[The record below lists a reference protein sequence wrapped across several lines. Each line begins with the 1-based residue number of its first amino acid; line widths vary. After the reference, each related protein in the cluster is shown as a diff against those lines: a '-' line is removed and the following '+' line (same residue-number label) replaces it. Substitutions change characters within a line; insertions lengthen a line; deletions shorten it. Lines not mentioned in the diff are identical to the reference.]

1 MANGQGMGDPRQ
13 ILTRQFDTKSERIL
27 SMNITTEILIV
38 LAIILVNAIFV
49 LSEMSVASSRKA
61 RLQQRVNE
69 GDKRA
74 NTVLHLIENPN
85 LFLSTVQIGITLVGV
100 FVGVVGGATL
110 ANPLSSLLASVP
122 ALAPYADSLALAI
135 VIIGITFVSIV
146 LGELV
151 PKRIALH
158 NPERIASLLA
168 GPMIFVSTL
177 FRPFVWLL
185 GKITDFVLKILGIQ
199 PGTEPPVTE
208 EEIQLLI
215 DQGTQAGVF
224 EESEHDMVEG
234 VFSLADQRVYS
245 LMTPRP
251 DIVWLDIAD
260 SIEEIREKLKQSE
273 VSRFPVRQGSLD
285 AIVGIVK
292 ARDLLVQCLN
302 NEPIILKNLLKPAFF
317 VPETMFAPRALEVRK
332 EKGTDMLLIIDEF
345 GALQGLLTINDI
357 LEEIVG
363 EMEIEEPQA
372 TQRQDGSWLL
382 DGMLEVDEFKEI
394 FKLPVLPHEDE
405 YETLSGFV
413 MVSLGRVPQPA
424 DRFEWRG
431 LNFEVMGMDGR
442 RVDKVLVTTLP
453 QRASTPEE
461 GNGKK

>member
-1 MANGQGMGDPRQ
+1 
-13 ILTRQFDTKSERIL
+13 
-27 SMNITTEILIV
+27 MNITSEILIII
-38 LAIILVNAIFV
+38 AIILVNAIFV

-74 NTVLHLIENPN
+74 NTVLHLIDNPN
-85 LFLSTVQIGITLVGV
+85 LFLATVQIGITLVGV
-100 FVGVVGGATL
+100 FVGAVGGATL
-110 ANPLSSLLASVP
+110 SEPLSSLLAGVP
-122 ALAPYADSLALAI
+122 WLANYADSVALGI
-135 VIIGITFVSIV
+135 VVVAITFVSIV

-158 NPERIASLLA
+158 NPERIAATLA
-168 GPMIFVSTL
+168 APMITVSKL
-177 FRPFVWLL
+177 FKPLVWLL
-185 GKITDFVLKILGIQ
+185 GRITDFILKLMGIE
-199 PGTEPPVTE
+199 PGTDPPVTE

-224 EESEHDMVEG
+224 EESEQDMVEG
-234 VFSLADQRVYS
+234 VFSLGDQRVYS

-251 DIVWLDIAD
+251 DIVWLDIED
-260 SIEEIREKLKQSE
+260 SLEDIRQKISGCNL
-273 VSRFPVRQGSLD
+273 SRFPVRQGSLD
-285 AIVGIVK
+285 VILGIVK
-292 ARDLLVQCLN
+292 ARDLLMQSLN
-302 NEPIILKNLLKPAFF
+302 DEPIVLKDLLKPAFF
-317 VPETMFAPRALEVRK
+317 VPETMFASKALEILK
-332 EKGTDMLLIIDEF
+332 EKGTDMLLVIDEF

-363 EMEIEEPQA
+363 AMEIEEPQA

-394 FKLPVLPHEDE
+394 FDLPMLPHEDE

-413 MVSLGRVPQPA
+413 MVSLGRLPQPT
-424 DRFEWRG
+424 DRFEWNG
-431 LNFEVMGMDGR
+431 LKFEVMDMDGR

-453 QRASTPEE
+453 QRPSIPEE
-461 GNGKK
+461 SNGKK

>member
-1 MANGQGMGDPRQ
+1 MEEIPLHINLTPGLIAIAVLLLING
-13 ILTRQFDTKSERIL
+13 
-27 SMNITTEILIV
+27 V
-38 LAIILVNAIFV
+38 LAMAETAL
-49 LSEMSVASSRKA
+49 LSTRKA
-61 RLQQRVNE
+61 RLQNELNKGNE
-69 GDKRA
+69 GAGIALKL
-74 NTVLHLIENPN
+74 TENPN
-85 LFLSTVQIGITLVGV
+85 QFLSVIQIGITSIDLLIGALT
-100 FVGVVGGATL
+100 GATL
-110 ANPLSSLLASVP
+110 GVWIHLEVSKYP
-122 ALAPYADSLALAI
+122 ALAPYSNLIGLL
-135 VIIGITFVSIV
+135 IGILPITYLSLV

-151 PKRIALH
+151 PKRLALRD
-158 NPERIASLLA
+158 PEGVASFVA
-168 GPMIFVSTL
+168 RPMMFFSWL
-177 FRPFVWLL
+177 FHPFVRFLSFSTESVLRLL
-185 GKITDFVLKILGIQ
+185 GVKVSQ
-199 PGTEPPVTE
+199 EPPVTE

-224 EESEHDMVEG
+224 EEAEQDMVEG

-251 DIVWLDIAD
+251 DIVWLDITD
-260 SIEEIREKLKQSE
+260 SIEDILQKLEQSNF
-273 VSRFPVRQGSLD
+273 SRFPVRQGSLD

-292 ARDLLVQCLN
+292 ARDLLVQSLN

-317 VPETMFAPRALEVRK
+317 VPETMFASRALEVLK
-332 EKGTDMLLIIDEF
+332 EKGTDMLLVIDEF

-382 DGMLEVDEFKEI
+382 DGMLEVDDFKEI
-394 FKLPVLPHEDE
+394 FNLPMLPHEDE

-413 MVSLGRVPQPA
+413 MVSLGRVPQPS
-424 DRFEWRG
+424 DRFEWHG
-431 LNFEVMGMDGR
+431 LNFEVMDMDGR

-453 QRASTPEE
+453 QRAATAEE